1 MMILQFGQM
10 GLDGARWGQMELD
23 HPHKYVC
30 EYKRNNQKE
39 FDKVTVSTSEFVECL
54 TKSMFDE
61 LTSKENKNKN
71 YFSSK

>member
-1 MMILQFGQM
+1 
-10 GLDGARWGQMELD
+10 MEPD

-39 FDKVTVSTSEFVECL
+39 IDKVNVCTSEFVECL
-54 TKSMFDE
+54 TKSVFDE
-61 LTSKENKNKN
+61 LTSTENKNKN